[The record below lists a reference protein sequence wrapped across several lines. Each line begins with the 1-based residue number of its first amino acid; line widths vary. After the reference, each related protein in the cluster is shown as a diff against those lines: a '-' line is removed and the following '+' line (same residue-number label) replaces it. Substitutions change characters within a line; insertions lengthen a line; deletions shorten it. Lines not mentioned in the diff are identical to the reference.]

1 MATTVIH
8 VQLRVGSTAGMEAP
22 AATGLDLTALEKIVK
37 NSELDYTLLSG
48 KGRFNGEP
56 EDSSIIDLLHFISP
70 HDTPQK
76 LYMFSE
82 KIQSLLEKIYRS
94 FGQRSVLTTCSVSSK
109 GTDTRWTRLLEKGS
123 PALRY
128 PAVILRKCHDR
139 DSLFNSMSNLYG
151 EIVQHFKVVLPGASY
166 FDGIPAAYLLAPK
179 EAVLTLAQ
187 DDQKD
192 DSNQAIIDWDAHS
205 VTKLES
211 DQLSQPSCW
220 QDYSRNADFLALFQ
234 RVSESPVF
242 ATSLNEAFVLPSEK
256 ETPSIKPLTV
266 RNIPYNVGNG
276 FSEVQCLETLDYWF
290 LNDMKSGKMKGFL
303 SMKRDRASLIQSSWA
318 TTVIRALIISPEN
331 EILIRE
337 RAGNVG
343 QYPRAIEVVPAGML
357 ETVPGVQRPSLFANF
372 VRELDE
378 ELFGGAETDRDF
390 QSLLGCDHVK
400 CLEGT
405 LTLKALVLDLLRYEL
420 NFVVTFSP
428 SNRWWNAN
436 RPKMRLNWEYV
447 SRSPKPK
454 ALSEFTDYDSTA
466 FKDHTPAGAVL
477 ICLAAS
483 DRKDKNVLASRNSG

>member
-1 MATTVIH
+1 MTTTVIH
-8 VQLRVGSTAGMEAP
+8 IQFRVGSTAGKRPP
-22 AATGLDLTALEKIVK
+22 ASQGLELDALEKIVK
-37 NSELDYTLLSG
+37 DSKLDYTFLSG
-48 KGRFNGEP
+48 KGRFNGVP
-56 EDSSIIDLLHFISP
+56 EDSAIIDLFHFMLPQDSP
-70 HDTPQK
+70 QE
-76 LYMFSE
+76 LYWFVE
-82 KIQSLLEKIYRS
+82 NIQSLMEKIYTD
-94 FGQRSVLTTCSVSSK
+94 FGQDSVLTTCSVSSK
-109 GTDTRWTRLLEKGS
+109 GTDTRWTRFLEKGN

-151 EIVQHFKVVLPGASY
+151 EIVKHFKEVLPRASY

-192 DSNQAIIDWDAHS
+192 DSNKKIIDWDAHS
-205 VTKLES
+205 VKKLES
-211 DQLSQPSCW
+211 AQLSQPSCW

-256 ETPSIKPLTV
+256 EIPSIKPLTV
-266 RNIPYNVGNG
+266 RNIPYNVGTG
-276 FSEVQCLETLDYWF
+276 FSEVQCLETLDHWF
-290 LNDMKSGKMKGFL
+290 LSGMKSDEMKRFL
-303 SMKRDRASLIQSSWA
+303 NMKRDRTSLIQSSWA

-337 RAGNVG
+337 RAANVG

-390 QSLLGCDHVK
+390 QSLLCCEHIK
-400 CLEGT
+400 HLEGI
-405 LTLKALVLDLLRYEL
+405 LVLKALVLDLFRYEL
-420 NFVVTFSP
+420 NFVVTFTP
-428 SNRWWNAN
+428 SKEWWNAN

-447 SRSPKPK
+447 SNSPKME
-454 ALSEFTDYDSTA
+454 ALSKFVDWDSAT
-466 FKDHTPAGAVL
+466 FKDHTPAGAAL

-483 DRKDKNVLASRNSG
+483 DI

>member
-8 VQLRVGSTAGMEAP
+8 IQFRVGSTAGKGPP
-22 AATGLDLTALEKIVK
+22 ASEGLSLNALKKIVK
-37 NSELDYTLLSG
+37 NSQLDYTFLSG
-48 KGRFNGEP
+48 DGRFNGVS
-56 EDSSIIDLLHFISP
+56 EDSAVIDLFHFMRPQDSP
-70 HDTPQK
+70 K
-76 LYMFSE
+76 ELYWFVE
-82 KIQSLLEKIYRS
+82 NIQSLMEKIYTD
-94 FGQRSVLTTCSVSSK
+94 FGQDSVLTTYSVSSK
-109 GTDTRWTRLLEKGS
+109 GTDTRWTRLLKKDD

-128 PAVILRKCHDR
+128 PAVILRKWHDR
-139 DSLFNSMSNLYG
+139 DSHFNSMPNLNK
-151 EIVQHFKVVLPGASY
+151 EIIAHFKQILPGASY
-166 FDGIPAAYLLAPK
+166 LNGIPAAYLLAPK

-187 DDQKD
+187 DDKKD
-192 DSNQAIIDWDAHS
+192 DSNQAIIEWDAHS
-205 VTKLES
+205 MKKLES
-211 DQLSQPSCW
+211 AQLSQPSCW

-234 RVSESPVF
+234 SVGESPVF

-266 RNIPYNVGNG
+266 RHIPYNVGTG
-276 FSEVQCLETLDYWF
+276 FSEGLCLETLDYWF
-290 LNDMKSGKMKGFL
+290 LNDMKSGRIKGFL

-343 QYPRAIEVVPAGML
+343 QYPRAMEVVPAGML

-428 SNRWWNAN
+428 SNRWWNAY

-447 SRSPKPK
+447 SNSPKTEE
-454 ALSEFTDYDSTA
+454 LSKFVDWDSAT
-466 FKDHTPAGAVL
+466 FKDHTPAGAAL

-483 DRKDKNVLASRNSG
+483 DI